1 VGAAR
6 SGRRA
11 APRLLSSDAETRP
24 QRFVYGRRRG
34 RKLRPGKQQL
44 WRRLL
49 PTLRVALPAAGTLAP
64 ASLFDPP
71 VDAVALEIGFGA
83 GEHLAAQAAASPETG
98 FIGCE
103 VFENGVAK
111 LLAEIEQHRLSNIR
125 LFLDDARLL
134 LAALSEAS
142 LARVFILFPDPW
154 PKLRHHKRRI
164 VSRATLDALARVMA
178 DGGELRLATDD
189 RDYLAWM
196 LEHATAHRDFEWLA
210 RRPGDWRTR
219 PADWPETRYEQK
231 AIAAGRKPSFLR
243 FRRRIRRTS
252 ASVLQSHDERQGDG
266 EM

>member
-6 SGRRA
+6 SRRRA
-11 APRLLSSDAETRP
+11 APRLLSTDAERGQ

-34 RKLRPGKQQL
+34 RKLRAGQQEL

-49 PTLRVALPAAGTLAP
+49 PRLCFALPETGRLAP
-64 ASLFDPP
+64 TSLFDRP
-71 VDAVALEIGFGA
+71 VDAVWLEIGFGA
-83 GEHLAAQAAASPETG
+83 GEHLAAQAAAHPDTG
-98 FIGCE
+98 FIGSE

-111 LLAEIEQHRLSNIR
+111 LLAEIEQRRLANIR

-134 LAALSEAS
+134 LASLSDAS

-164 VSRATLDALARVMA
+164 VSRTTLDALARVMI

-196 LEHATAHRDFEWLA
+196 LEHATAHPELEWLA
-210 RRPGDWRTR
+210 RRPGDWRER
-219 PADWPETRYEQK
+219 PADWPQTRYEQK
-231 AIAAGRKPSFLR
+231 AIAAGRPPIFLR
-243 FRRRIRRTS
+243 FRRRP
-252 ASVLQSHDERQGDG
+252 RQMGVSRG
-266 EM
+266 E